1 MNQST
6 LVKHRKQ
13 KGRITLGKILI
24 LFGLLLFACYI
35 ILPLMWM
42 LSTTL
47 RHPLRSFALPPAIF
61 PTEFDLSSYATV
73 FQKVDFELFIWNSAK
88 VALLG
93 TFLQLVCSTLA
104 AFAFARI
111 QFRGRNAIFILFI
124 SALMIPSQ
132 VIGIPR
138 FIMLSKLHLM
148 DNHAALIIPAMF
160 SALGIFLIRQ
170 YMMTI
175 PKSYDEAAYI
185 DGASLFY
192 CYYRIIL
199 PMSKPAIMVIAVQ
212 SFIAS
217 WNDFYGPL
225 IYLNSLEKMTLPL
238 GLTALRGMLN
248 TGSQATIIAGVV
260 LSLLAPLLFYLFG
273 QRYLVEGTNLG
284 GLK

>member
-1 MNQST
+1 QST

>member
-1 MNQST
+1 MNQT
-6 LVKHRKQ
+6 TVLKHRKP
-13 KGRITLGKILI
+13 KSRVTFGKILI
-24 LFGLLLFACYI
+24 ILGLLLFACYI

-61 PTEFDLSSYATV
+61 PTEFDFSSYATV

-104 AFAFARI
+104 AFAFARL
-111 QFRGRNAIFILFI
+111 QFKGRNVIFILFI

-192 CYYRIIL
+192 CYFRIIL

-212 SFIAS
+212 SFIGS